1 MQQTLSVLITGGAGF
16 IGTHLA
22 RRLAASG
29 VQVRSLDL
37 AEPRHPAQGV
47 EYIRGDV
54 RDAQALASAVRDTD
68 AVFHLAA
75 IASVPLCQK
84 EPLESYRTNL
94 LSTPMLLEAMDAE
107 RKRTG
112 RATRIVFSSTS
123 AVYGDTARA
132 GVPTLEEPLQAEPI
146 SYYAIQKLNSEQAIR
161 LYRATR
167 GIPAV
172 VFRFFNV
179 FGPGQDPSSQYSGV
193 ISIFSRAIEEGR
205 PLRLNGGG
213 TPTRDFVSVH
223 DIVRGLELALR
234 APAERCDGR
243 PMNLASGHSI
253 PIRGLAGKVMEA
265 AGRKVPLEDAP
276 WRDGD
281 IRDSSASIVR
291 AREVLGW
298 SPEISLE
305 EGLAELLRGT

>member
-1 MQQTLSVLITGGAGF
+1 MANELTVLITGGAGF

-22 RRLAASG
+22 RRLVGAG
-29 VQVRSLDL
+29 VRVRSLDI
-37 AEPRHPAQGV
+37 AEPRHRVQGV
-47 EYIRGDV
+47 DYVRGDV
-54 RDAQALASAVRDTD
+54 RDGAALASAVRDTG

-84 EPLESYRTNL
+84 EPLDSYRTNL

-107 RKRTG
+107 RTRTG
-112 RATRIVFSSTS
+112 RATRIIFSSTS
-123 AVYGDTARA
+123 AVYGDTARP
-132 GVPTLEEPLQAEPI
+132 GVPTPEEPLRAEPI

-179 FGPGQDPSSQYSGV
+179 FGPGQDPTSQYSGV
-193 ISIFSRAIEEGR
+193 ISVFSKAAGEGL

-213 TPTRDFVSVH
+213 VQTRDFVSVH
-223 DIVRGLELALR
+223 DIARGLELALR
-234 APAERCDGR
+234 APAEKCDGK
-243 PMNLASGHSI
+243 PMNLASGRSI
-253 PIRGLAGKVMEA
+253 TIRELAGKVMDA
-265 AGRKVPLEDAP
+265 AGRKVPLADAP

-281 IRDSSASIVR
+281 IRDSSASIAR

-298 SPEISLE
+298 TPEVSLE
-305 EGLAELLRGT
+305 EGLSELLR